1 MTSHIFLVVLIISS
15 SLLFGEGLRRRT
27 DAAFIAAGVGVCSNK
42 KCPTINTALFS
53 TQPPPRRMLKKR
65 KNKRRERMESA
76 TKNKEASNNNFL
88 IDETDEVEIRPI
100 RRRDAVK
107 AGLDYWIDDSDFEK
121 EKQRRIAVKNR
132 KAMEGTIS
140 KDKLRE
146 EVVAPYKQNWI
157 GFFSMMIVI
166 LATIATK
173 FPEAMEIPVIN
184 IPDL

>member
-1 MTSHIFLVVLIISS
+1 
-15 SLLFGEGLRRRT
+15 
-27 DAAFIAAGVGVCSNK
+27 
-42 KCPTINTALFS
+42 
-53 TQPPPRRMLKKR
+53 
-65 KNKRRERMESA
+65 
-76 TKNKEASNNNFL
+76 
-88 IDETDEVEIRPI
+88 
-100 RRRDAVK
+100 
-107 AGLDYWIDDSDFEK
+107 
-121 EKQRRIAVKNR
+121 
-132 KAMEGTIS
+132 MEGTIS